1 MKNHTI
7 IPAIIAAFVLPAIF
21 TGCSTHPI
29 VSRKGVSGMA
39 AGEVVLRTAAL
50 GLFTVGQGAP
60 KGYDVTPSDRSG
72 RTYILGVVPVRVEP
86 DERSENSTQLYV
98 NKRNHGCLP
107 IVTPLEGA
115 GPHRITITVAA
126 FQPWTTV
133 LAKPIVLNVRGRQIN
148 AWPPLIVEWFS
159 GAVYTIRDGGKL
171 DSDLGVDDGKIASL
185 REIAGRAPLLIGTT
199 TGKHHA
205 EWRKLGELK
214 PKLGNGGN

>member
-1 MKNHTI
+1 MKNHTT
-7 IPAIIAAFVLPAIF
+7 IPSIIAALALPAIF

-50 GLFTVGQGAP
+50 GLFTAARGAP
-60 KGYDVTPSDRSG
+60 KDYEIAPTDRSG
-72 RTYILGVVPVRVEP
+72 RTYLLGILPVGIAP

-107 IVTPLEGA
+107 VVTPLDGA

-133 LAKPIVLNVRGRQIN
+133 LAKPIILSVRGRKIN
-148 AWPPLIVEWFS
+148 AWPPLIVEWLS
-159 GAVYTIRDGGKL
+159 GAVYTIRDGGNL
-171 DSDLGVDDGKIASL
+171 DPDPGVDDEKITNL
-185 REIAGRAPLLIGTT
+185 REIAGRAPLLIVT

-214 PKLGNGGN
+214 TTSGNGGN